1 MKIKRIWELYKEV
14 RRLRN
19 KVKILESDC
28 SKANHDK
35 MIVLQEVDMW
45 RHYVQD
51 NKVQLPYNTIQVMI
65 PNMYGFE
72 TIMDPTRIDNK
83 SKSEFLM
90 QRMTNTAKIHVMDDL
105 IAQGYFR
112 KVCDDA
118 FAEIYEI
125 KVMR

>member
-51 NKVQLPYNTIQVMI
+51 NKVQLPYNSMQIII

-72 TIMDPTRIDNK
+72 IIADPTRIDNK
-83 SKSEFLM
+83 PRAEFLM
-90 QRMTNTAKIHVMDDL
+90 KRMTDTAKIHVMDDL
-105 IAQGYFR
+105 IQQGYFR
-112 KVCDDA
+112 KVRDD
-118 FAEIYEI
+118 EYSEVYEI
-125 KVMR
+125 KVVR

>member
-1 MKIKRIWELYKEV
+1 MTKRIWKLYKEV

-19 KVKILESDC
+19 KVKMLEADC

-35 MIVLQEVDMW
+35 MMAFQEVGMW
-45 RHYVQD
+45 RQHVQD
-51 NKVQLPYNTIQVMI
+51 NKVQLPYNSIQITI

-72 TIMDPTRIDNK
+72 TIMDPTRIDRK
-83 SKSEFLM
+83 PRAEFLM
-90 QRMTNTAKIHVMDDL
+90 KHMTDTAKIHVMDDL
-105 IAQGYFR
+105 IEQGYFR
-112 KVCDDA
+112 KVRDDE

>member
-1 MKIKRIWELYKEV
+1 MTKRIWKLYKEV

-19 KVKILESDC
+19 KVKTLEADC
-28 SKANHDK
+28 GKANYDK
-35 MIVLQEVDMW
+35 MIAFQEVARW
-45 RHYVQD
+45 RQYVQE
-51 NKVQLPYNTIQVMI
+51 NKVQLPYNAIQIMV

-83 SKSEFLM
+83 PRAEFLM
-90 QRMTNTAKIHVMDDL
+90 KRMTDDAKIHVMDDL

-112 KVCDDA
+112 KVCDDE